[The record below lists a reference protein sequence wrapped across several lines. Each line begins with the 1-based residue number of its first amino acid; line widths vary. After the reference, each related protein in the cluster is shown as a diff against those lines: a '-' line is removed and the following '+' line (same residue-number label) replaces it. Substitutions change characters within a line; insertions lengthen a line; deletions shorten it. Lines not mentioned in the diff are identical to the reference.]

1 MVHVASGSQVG
12 GVKARPSHR
21 AESGFHNWF
30 SNYLGLDLRSLAV
43 YRMGMALLLLA
54 DLILR
59 SRDLFAHYTDWGI
72 LPRDVNVYR
81 PSLLMLHQLSGSAWF
96 EAMMFIIAGI
106 FALLLLVGYWTRA
119 VTVVSWLLLASLQ
132 ARNPL
137 TNDGAQDFM
146 RLLMFW
152 NMFLPLGARY
162 SIDAALNLSLSQRT
176 KRVVSVATFAL
187 MIQVLAVYWISFKF
201 KTSPEWRTEGSAVY
215 YALSLDMLTT
225 ALGQWLR
232 QFPVFLRGLTFFVV
246 GLEALCPLVFFFP
259 WRTSIARL
267 VLIVLMWG
275 MHAGFIFCMWIE
287 IFPWL
292 CIVAWSAF
300 LPSLVWDWLGQ
311 KLRTPRRTG
320 LALYYDGDSGW
331 SRRAALWARTFLIL
345 PRMRIRRLAVDPAL
359 ATLAEKCSSWVLTDA
374 QGNRYGGRLALKEML
389 RRSPV
394 AWPLGWLLSP
404 LLKDRQAGTD
414 WRAGGV
420 SPPVVQK
427 SPVQLSPP
435 PRQRLE
441 ALTSLFPFRRL
452 RLRSWYVTQAFVAVW
467 VLYTIGYNLETIG
480 VQSIDLGKIP
490 EMVRHPSTFPD
501 AMLVRAPGQGRL
513 QFNFVQWMNYR
524 PELKWFRP
532 PLYMQRWQWLRPPY
546 FLWSFR
552 QMGLQLRLDQ
562 RWAMFSPNPLKDDGW
577 FVFAA
582 RLEDGRTI
590 DLWTEKPVT
599 FERPRWPAHK
609 FPNYR
614 WFKFMENF
622 LSGTSNTGFHPHIG
636 RYCFRAW
643 NEKHPTNQ
651 IIQLDIYFLAEISQP
666 PYVNQPRQ
674 ERHIMR
680 WCRNN
685 ECR

>member
-1 MVHVASGSQVG
+1 VASCSQAPG
-12 GVKARPSHR
+12 AKALPSAP
-21 AESGFHNWF
+21 AESGFRNWL

-43 YRMGMALLLLA
+43 YRMGMALMLLA

-72 LPRDVNVYR
+72 LPKDVNVYR
-81 PSLLMLHQLSGSAWF
+81 PSMFMLHQLSGSAWYM
-96 EAMMFIIAGI
+96 ALMFIIAGI
-106 FALLLLVGYWTRA
+106 FAIMLLVGYWTRVA
-119 VTVVSWLLLASLQ
+119 TVVSWFLLASLQ

-162 SIDAALNLSLSQRT
+162 SVDAALNISLSQRT
-176 KRVVSVATFAL
+176 KRVLSAATFAL
-187 MIQVLAVYWISFKF
+187 MVQVLAVYWISFMF

-232 QFPVFLRGLTFFVV
+232 QFPVFLRGLTFGVI
-246 GLEALCPLVFFFP
+246 GLEALCPLLFFFP
-259 WRTSIARL
+259 WRTGIARL

-311 KLRTPRRTG
+311 KLRTPQRVG
-320 LALYYDGDSGW
+320 LALYYDVHSAW
-331 SRRAALWARTFLIL
+331 CRRMGLWARTFCIL
-345 PRMRIRRLAVDPAL
+345 PGMRIRRLQVDPELAAL
-359 ATLAEKCSSWVLTDA
+359 AGQQRGWILTDSL
-374 QGNRYGGRLALKEML
+374 GMRYAGRVALRELL

-394 AWPLGWLLSP
+394 AWPLGWLFSP
-404 LLKDRQAGTD
+404 LLKDR
-414 WRAGGV
+414 RAEV
-420 SPPVVQK
+420 SPIWMK
-427 SPVQLSPP
+427 PP
-435 PRQRLE
+435 AHRRLKW
-441 ALTSLFPFRRL
+441 LTTLFPFRRMQ
-452 RLRSWYVTQAFVAVW
+452 LRSWYVTQVFVAVW
-467 VLYTIGYNLETIG
+467 VIYTIGYNLETIG

-490 EMVRHPSTFPD
+490 DMVRHPSTFPD
-501 AMLVRAPGQGRL
+501 AMLVRSRGNGKL
-513 QFNFVQWMNYR
+513 QLNFAEWMNYR
-524 PELKWFRP
+524 PPELKWLHLPKSF
-532 PLYMQRWQWLRPPY
+532 QRWERLRPPY

-552 QMGLQLRLDQ
+552 QLGLQLRLDQ

-577 FVFAA
+577 FVIEA
-582 RLEDGRTI
+582 RLENGSVI
-590 DLWTEKPVT
+590 DLWTGKPIS

-622 LSGTSNTGFHPHIG
+622 LAYEAADAGFHRCMGP
-636 RYCFRAW
+636 YFFRAW
-643 NEKHPTNQ
+643 NERHPRNQ
-651 IIQLDIYFLAEISQP
+651 IIELNIWFMAEISQP
-666 PYVNQPRQ
+666 PYIASPIQK
-674 ERHIMR
+674 RHIMQ
-680 WCRNN
+680 WCRKYN
-685 ECR
+685 EQTKQCE